1 MKQAEVT
8 ISSPSSEQIKH
19 VFDSLVDAQ
28 RFIANTTVMLKAGN
42 SEISLVETNTTQD
55 EHDTVIFTFS
65 NGSTIT
71 LKVIDA
77 AI

>member
-1 MKQAEVT
+1 MKRAEVT

-19 VFDSLVDAQ
+19 VFDSLVDAK
-28 RFIANTTVMLKAGN
+28 RFIANTTVMLKVGN
-42 SEISLVETNTTQD
+42 SEISLVETDTTQG

-71 LKVIDA
+71 LRAVDA